1 MTIHKSIIITFYNNR
16 GCTIQY
22 RYCAM
27 CYQMSQHYSRG
38 TLEKFPYLPLCP
50 AVVRCS
56 ISGECS
62 RSFKLMK
69 LENHP
74 HESRLALRRQ
84 VCYIYAHLA
93 VQLCCCNR
101 ISSGHGKCSYFVPG
115 SRCSS
120 NLSSVFIRFDSNG
133 FGRQDRTSRGK
144 LLYDKLIL
152 AVHQHISTSTKLLQL
167 SCIA

>member
-74 HESRLALRRQ
+74 HESRLALRR
-84 VCYIYAHLA
+84 YAIYMLIW
-93 VQLCCCNR
+93 L
-101 ISSGHGKCSYFVPG
+101 CSYAVAIAFRPG
-115 SRCSS
+115 TV
-120 NLSSVFIRFDSNG
+120 NVHILSPDQDVVQIFPLFSFDLTVMGS
-133 FGRQDRTSRGK
+133 DARTEHHE
-144 LLYDKLIL
+144 
-152 AVHQHISTSTKLLQL
+152 V
-167 SCIA
+167 SCFTTN